1 MRIDLISAVPDL
13 LRSPLDHSIVKR
25 ARDGGYLEV
34 NVHNLRDYTYDRHQ
48 KVDDTSYGGG
58 AGMVMQAPPIF
69 ECIESLQRERTYDR
83 VIFTSPD
90 GKPFKQEDAN
100 RLSMEENL
108 LILCGHYKGVDQR
121 VRDVL
126 ITDEYSIGDYVLS
139 GGELPALV
147 IVDAI
152 ARLIPGVLGDAES
165 ALEDSFMDGL
175 LGYPVYSRPEEYR
188 GLRVPDVLTSGHHKK
203 IKEWR
208 FQQSLERTR
217 ERRPDLYQSFV
228 TEQHNPGRSHE

>member
-1 MRIDLISAVPDL
+1 MRVDLISAVPDL

-34 NVHNLRDYTYDRHQ
+34 NVHNLRDYTHDRHQ

-69 ECIESLQRERTYDR
+69 ECIEALQAQRTYDR

-100 RLSMEENL
+100 RMSMDTNI

-121 VRDVL
+121 VRDEL
-126 ITDEYSIGDYVLS
+126 ITEEYSIGDYVLS

-188 GLRVPDVLTSGHHKK
+188 GIKVPEVLTSGHHKK

-217 ERRPDLYQSFV
+217 ERRPDLYQTFV
-228 TEQHNPGRSHE
+228 TDHNNPGRDHE

>member
-1 MRIDLISAVPDL
+1 MRVDLISAVPDL

-34 NVHNLRDYTYDRHQ
+34 NVHNLRDYTHDRHQ

-69 ECIESLQRERTYDR
+69 ECIEALQAQRTYDR

-100 RLSMEENL
+100 RMSMDTNI

-121 VRDVL
+121 VRDEL
-126 ITDEYSIGDYVLS
+126 ITEEYSIGDYVLS

-175 LGYPVYSRPEEYR
+175 LGYPVYSRPEEFR
-188 GLRVPDVLTSGHHKK
+188 GLKVPEVLTSGHHKK

-217 ERRPDLYQSFV
+217 ERRPDLYQTFV
-228 TEQHNPGRSHE
+228 TDHNNPGRDHE

>member
-34 NVHNLRDYTYDRHQ
+34 NVHNLRDHTHDRHQ

-69 ECIESLQRERTYDR
+69 ECIEALQSQRKYDR

-100 RLSMEENL
+100 RLSMEQNL

-188 GLRVPDVLTSGHHKK
+188 GLKVPEVLTSGHHKK

-217 ERRPDLYQSFV
+217 ERRPDLYQMFV
-228 TEQHNPGRSHE
+228 TDHNNPGRSHE

>member
-1 MRIDLISAVPDL
+1 MRVDLISAVPDL

-34 NVHNLRDYTYDRHQ
+34 NVHNLRDYTHDRHQ

-69 ECIESLQRERTYDR
+69 ECVEALQAQRTYDR

-100 RLSMEENL
+100 RMSMDTNI

-121 VRDVL
+121 VRDEL
-126 ITDEYSIGDYVLS
+126 ITEEYSIGDYVLS

-188 GLRVPDVLTSGHHKK
+188 GIKVPDVLTSGHHKK

-217 ERRPDLYQSFV
+217 ERRPDLYQTFV
-228 TEQHNPGRSHE
+228 TDHNNPGRDHE

>member
-1 MRIDLISAVPDL
+1 MRVDLISAVPDL

-34 NVHNLRDYTYDRHQ
+34 NVHNLRDYTHDRHQ

-69 ECIESLQRERTYDR
+69 ECIEALQAQRTYDR

-100 RLSMEENL
+100 RMSMDTNI

-121 VRDVL
+121 VRDEL
-126 ITDEYSIGDYVLS
+126 ITEEYSIGDYVLS

-188 GLRVPDVLTSGHHKK
+188 GMKVPEVLTSGHHKK

-217 ERRPDLYQSFV
+217 ERRPDLYQTFV
-228 TEQHNPGRSHE
+228 TDHNNPGRDHE